1 MMVIF
6 IPLLTDNI
14 TRAKAGVI
22 RWVTVPGIFT
32 RWRQFGRR
40 YFWPHLLL
48 GMVAASLG
56 LPAINNNAEP
66 AAPAEASTSHTGT
79 LRSFDSLA
87 LISETSRRSASF
99 GVDYW
104 QQHAIRTVIR
114 HLSFAMAPQALP
126 MAMEESLPLNAQHLA
141 LLDTL
146 SAMLTQDL
154 QPAAAQVQPAPRLLP
169 PLSFTV
175 SAWIRQVQGI
185 RAGPRL
191 LA

>member
-1 MMVIF
+1 MVIF
-6 IPLLTDNI
+6 TPLLTDNI
-14 TRAKAGVI
+14 TWAKAGVI
-22 RWVTVPGIFT
+22 WWVTVPGIFT

-56 LPAINNNAEP
+56 LPALNNNAEP

-87 LISETSRRSASF
+87 LISETSRRSAAF

-126 MAMEESLPLNAQHLA
+126 MAMEESLPLNAHHLA

-154 QPAAAQVQPAPRLLP
+154 QPDAAQVQPAPRLLP
-169 PLSFTV
+169 HLSFTV
-175 SAWIRQVQGI
+175 SAWIRQVHGI
-185 RAGPRL
+185 RAGPRH

>member
-1 MMVIF
+1 M
-6 IPLLTDNI
+6 
-14 TRAKAGVI
+14 
-22 RWVTVPGIFT
+22 PGIFM

-56 LPAINNNAEP
+56 LPALNNNAEP

-87 LISETSRRSASF
+87 LISETSRRSAAF

-126 MAMEESLPLNAQHLA
+126 MAMEESLPLNAHHLA

-169 PLSFTV
+169 HLSFTV
-175 SAWIRQVQGI
+175 SAWIRQVHGI
-185 RAGPRL
+185 RAGPRH

>member
-1 MMVIF
+1 M
-6 IPLLTDNI
+6 PLLTDNI
-14 TRAKAGVI
+14 TRAQASVI

-56 LPAINNNAEP
+56 LPALNNNAEP

-87 LISETSRRSASF
+87 LIGETSRRSTAF

-154 QPAAAQVQPAPRLLP
+154 QPAATQMQLAPRLLP
-169 PLSFTV
+169 HLSFTV
-175 SAWIRQVQGI
+175 STWIRQVQGI

>member
-14 TRAKAGVI
+14 TWAKAGVI
-22 RWVTVPGIFT
+22 WWVTVPGIFT

-56 LPAINNNAEP
+56 LPALNNNAEP

-87 LISETSRRSASF
+87 LISETSRRSAAF

-126 MAMEESLPLNAQHLA
+126 MTMEESLPLNAHHLA

-169 PLSFTV
+169 HLSFTV
-175 SAWIRQVQGI
+175 SAWIRQVHGI
-185 RAGPRL
+185 RAGPRH

>member
-1 MMVIF
+1 M
-6 IPLLTDNI
+6 
-14 TRAKAGVI
+14 
-22 RWVTVPGIFT
+22 PGIFT

-56 LPAINNNAEP
+56 LPALNNNAEP

-126 MAMEESLPLNAQHLA
+126 MAMEESLPLNAHHLA

-154 QPAAAQVQPAPRLLP
+154 QPAAAQVQPASRLLP
-169 PLSFTV
+169 HLSFTV
-175 SAWIRQVQGI
+175 SAWIRQVHGI

>member
-56 LPAINNNAEP
+56 LPALNNNAEP

-114 HLSFAMAPQALP
+114 HLSFAMAPQ
-126 MAMEESLPLNAQHLA
+126 AMEESLPLNAQHLA